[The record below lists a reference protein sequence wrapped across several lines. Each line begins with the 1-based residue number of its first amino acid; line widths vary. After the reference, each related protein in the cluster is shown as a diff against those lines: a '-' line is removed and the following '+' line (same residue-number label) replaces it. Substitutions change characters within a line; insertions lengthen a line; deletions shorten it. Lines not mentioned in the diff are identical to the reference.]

1 MNKIKKLY
9 TDPSRPGSFSGLSGF
24 LRANK
29 NLKKNDVKIFLDSNE
44 AYSLHKPK
52 RKKFIR
58 KKIIVPGIDH
68 LWQIDLL
75 DVSKI
80 KDENDNYRYFL
91 TVIDCFSK
99 FAWVEP
105 IKNKQGLTVLE
116 AFKNVLKRSKRIPQK
131 IQCDDG
137 TEFFN
142 KHFEDFCNKSN
153 ISLYSTFSEV
163 KAAIVERFNRTLRE
177 KLARYFTYVDHNRY
191 IDILDKIVL
200 SYNKSFHRSIKQS
213 PSSVKKSHEA
223 KIFSNLYQFDRTV
236 GPQNT
241 IFFKFKKGDK
251 VRISKSKTIF
261 EKGYT
266 PSWTIEFFIISKSL
280 PTTPPTYVLKDLKD
294 EELSGVFY
302 EKELQKVD
310 QNNDIYRIE
319 KVIDQ
324 KTINKKK
331 YFLIKWLGW
340 PEKFNS
346 WEREENLKK

>member
-1 MNKIKKLY
+1 MEKIKKLY
-9 TDPSRPGSFSGLSGF
+9 TDASRPGAFSGLSGF
-24 LRANK
+24 LKVNK
-29 NLKKNDVKIFLDSNE
+29 NLKKQSVKKFFDSTE

-80 KDENDNYRYFL
+80 KDENDNNRYLL

-99 FAWVEP
+99 FAWVIP
-105 IKNKQGLTVLE
+105 IKNKQGSTVLE
-116 AFKNVLKRSKRIPQK
+116 AFQKLLKKSKRIPQK

-142 KHFEDFCNKSN
+142 KQFESFCKQSN
-153 ISLYSTFSEV
+153 ITLYSTFSEV
-163 KAAIVERFNRTLRE
+163 KAAIVERFNRTVRE

-191 IDILDKIVL
+191 IEILDKIIL
-200 SYNKSFHRSIKQS
+200 SYNKSYHRSIKQS
-213 PSSVKKSHEA
+213 PISVKKSDEA
-223 KIFSNLYQFDRTV
+223 RLFLTLYKFDKAK

-241 IFFKFKKGDK
+241 LIFKFKKGDK
-251 VRISKSKTIF
+251 VKISKSKTIF

-280 PTTPPTYVLKDLKD
+280 PSTPPTYVLKDLKD
-294 EELSGVFY
+294 EELSGIFY
-302 EKELQKVD
+302 ESELQKVEHTEE
-310 QNNDIYRIE
+310 IYRIE
-319 KVIDQ
+319 KILDE

-331 YFLIKWLGW
+331 YYLIKWLGW
-340 PEKFNS
+340 PEKFNT
-346 WEREENLKK
+346 WEKEANLKK